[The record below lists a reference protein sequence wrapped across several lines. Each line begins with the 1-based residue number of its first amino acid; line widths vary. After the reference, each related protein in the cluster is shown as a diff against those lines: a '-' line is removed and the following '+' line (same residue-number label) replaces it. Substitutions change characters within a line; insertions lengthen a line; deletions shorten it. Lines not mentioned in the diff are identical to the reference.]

1 MYYLEDLKEML
12 CKELEKIA
20 EKGELS
26 AGMLETVHKLTD
38 TIKNIDKI
46 EMLEEEGGYSE
57 GSDWMGEGR
66 MYGTSYGNEGGN
78 SYARGRGRNAKRDS
92 RGRYSREGGYSGEGG
107 GGGSYGG
114 SSYGGGSSYRGGRG
128 GYSRAD
134 GKEHMVGKLEE
145 MMGMAESEEERKA
158 IRQCIQKLEN
168 A

>member
-12 CKELEKIA
+12 CKELEEIA

-38 TIKNIDKI
+38 SIKNIDKI
-46 EMLEEEGGYSE
+46 EMLEDGGYSE
-57 GSDWMGEGR
+57 ESRWMGEGR

-78 SYARGRGRNAKRDS
+78 TYARGRGRNAKRDGM
-92 RGRYSREGGYSGEGG
+92 GRYSRDGGYGG
-107 GGGSYGG
+107 DNGG
-114 SSYGGGSSYRGGRG
+114 SYGGGSSYRGGRG
-128 GYSRAD
+128 GYSRAE
-134 GKEHMVGKLEE
+134 GKEHMIGKLEE
-145 MMGMAESEEERKA
+145 MMGMTESEEERKA